1 MILIADSGS
10 TKTDWCVAKDGFTVK
25 RFTTQGINPYH
36 QDERRINGIVL
47 DELLPQTGEYKLK
60 KIVFYGSGCRD
71 ETIPTMKNILYSAF
85 NNKVEVEISS
95 DLLGAAR
102 AICGHEE
109 GIACILGTG
118 SNSCLYDGKK
128 IVGNIPPLGYIL
140 GDEGSGASLGKIFIN
155 EIFKNSQMNDLKKE
169 FLQVLK
175 MTEGDIIDR
184 VYRQPMANRFLA
196 SLAPFI
202 HSHIERHEVNEIVT
216 ENFRQFLL
224 KNVKRYHR
232 DDLQVSFI
240 GSIAWHFKS
249 QLLQS
254 ALEENVYVGSVE
266 KSPMDGLLRYH
277 FR

>member
-118 SNSCLYDGKK
+118 SNSCLYDGKE

-140 GDEGSGASLGKIFIN
+140 GDEGSGATLGKIFIN
-155 EIFKNSQMNDLKKE
+155 EIFKNSQMSDLKKE
-169 FLQVLK
+169 FLQVLQ

>member
-47 DELLPQTGEYKLK
+47 DELLPQTGEYKIK
-60 KIVFYGSGCRD
+60 KIVFYGSGCRE
-71 ETIPTMKNILYSAF
+71 ETIPAMKTILHSAF
-85 NNKVEVEISS
+85 NNNIEVEIYS

-128 IVGNIPPLGYIL
+128 IIGNIPPLGYIL
-140 GDEGSGASLGKIFIN
+140 GDEGSGATLGKIFIN

-169 FLQVLK
+169 FLQVLQ

>member
-71 ETIPTMKNILYSAF
+71 EIIPTMKNILYSAF
-85 NNKVEVEISS
+85 NNNVEVEIYS

-128 IVGNIPPLGYIL
+128 IIGNIPPLGYIL
-140 GDEGSGASLGKIFIN
+140 GDEGSGATLGKIFIN
-155 EIFKNSQMNDLKKE
+155 EILKNNQMSDLKKE
-169 FLQVLK
+169 FLQVLQ

>member
-85 NNKVEVEISS
+85 NNNVEVEIYS

-118 SNSCLYDGKK
+118 SNSCLYDGNN

-232 DDLQVSFI
+232 DELQVSFI

-254 ALEENVYVGSVE
+254 ALEEKVYVGSVE

>member
-47 DELLPQTGEYKLK
+47 DELLPQTGEYKIK
-60 KIVFYGSGCRD
+60 KIVFYGSGCRE
-71 ETIPTMKNILYSAF
+71 ETIPAMKTILHSAF
-85 NNKVEVEISS
+85 NNNIEVEIYS

-140 GDEGSGASLGKIFIN
+140 GDEGSGATLGKIFIN
-155 EIFKNSQMNDLKKE
+155 EILKNNQMSDLKKE

-254 ALEENVYVGSVE
+254 ALEENVYVGRVE

>member
-36 QDERRINGIVL
+36 QDEKRITGIVL

-85 NNKVEVEISS
+85 NNNVEVEIYS

-140 GDEGSGASLGKIFIN
+140 GDEGSGATLGKIFIN
-155 EIFKNSQMNDLKKE
+155 EIFKNSRMYDLKKE

>member
-47 DELLPQTGEYKLK
+47 DELLPQTGEYKIK
-60 KIVFYGSGCRD
+60 KIVFYGSGCRE
-71 ETIPTMKNILYSAF
+71 ETIPAMKTILHSAF
-85 NNKVEVEISS
+85 NNNIEVEIYS

-102 AICGHEE
+102 AICGHKE

-118 SNSCLYDGKK
+118 SNSCLYDGNK

-140 GDEGSGASLGKIFIN
+140 GDEGSGATLGKIFIN
-155 EIFKNSQMNDLKKE
+155 EILKNNQMSDLKKE

>member
-47 DELLPQTGEYKLK
+47 DELLPQTGEYKIK
-60 KIVFYGSGCRD
+60 KIVFYGSGCRE
-71 ETIPTMKNILYSAF
+71 ETIPAMKTILHSAF
-85 NNKVEVEISS
+85 NNNIEVEIYS

-128 IVGNIPPLGYIL
+128 IIGNIPPLGYIL
-140 GDEGSGASLGKIFIN
+140 GDEGSGATLGKIFIN
-155 EIFKNSQMNDLKKE
+155 EILKNNQMSDLKKE
-169 FLQVLK
+169 FLQVLQ

>member
-60 KIVFYGSGCRD
+60 KIEFYGSGCRD

-85 NNKVEVEISS
+85 NNNVEVEIYS

-140 GDEGSGASLGKIFIN
+140 GDEGSGATLGKIFIN
-155 EIFKNSQMNDLKKE
+155 EIFKNSRMYDLKKE

-184 VYRQPMANRFLA
+184 VDRQPMANRFLA

-254 ALEENVYVGSVE
+254 ALEENVYVGRVE

>member
-47 DELLPQTGEYKLK
+47 DELLPQTGEYKIK

>member
-47 DELLPQTGEYKLK
+47 DELLPQTGEYKIK
-60 KIVFYGSGCRD
+60 KIVFYGSGCRE
-71 ETIPTMKNILYSAF
+71 ETIPAMKTILHSAF
-85 NNKVEVEISS
+85 NNNIEVEIYS

-128 IVGNIPPLGYIL
+128 IIGNIPPLGYIL
-140 GDEGSGASLGKIFIN
+140 GDEGSGATLGKIFIN
-155 EIFKNSQMNDLKKE
+155 EIFKNSQMSDLKKE
-169 FLQVLK
+169 LLQVLQ

>member
-85 NNKVEVEISS
+85 NNNVEVEIYS

-128 IVGNIPPLGYIL
+128 IIGNIPPLGYIL
-140 GDEGSGASLGKIFIN
+140 GDEGSGATLGKIFIN
-155 EIFKNSQMNDLKKE
+155 EIFKNSRMYDLKKE
-169 FLQVLK
+169 FLQVLQ

-232 DDLQVSFI
+232 DELQVSFI

>member
-85 NNKVEVEISS
+85 NNNVEVEIYS

-128 IVGNIPPLGYIL
+128 IIGNIPPLGYIL
-140 GDEGSGASLGKIFIN
+140 GDEGSGATLGKIFIN
-155 EIFKNSQMNDLKKE
+155 EIFKNSRMYDLKNE

-254 ALEENVYVGSVE
+254 ALEENVYVGRVE

>member
-85 NNKVEVEISS
+85 NNNVEVEIYS

-140 GDEGSGASLGKIFIN
+140 GDEGSGATLGKIFIN
-155 EIFKNSQMNDLKKE
+155 EILKNSRMYDLKKE

-254 ALEENVYVGSVE
+254 ALEENVYVGRVE

>member
-155 EIFKNSQMNDLKKE
+155 EIFKNSRIYDLKKE
-169 FLQVLK
+169 FLQVLQ

>member
-47 DELLPQTGEYKLK
+47 DELLPQTGEYKIK
-60 KIVFYGSGCRD
+60 KIVFYGSGCRE
-71 ETIPTMKNILYSAF
+71 ETIPAMKTILHSAF
-85 NNKVEVEISS
+85 NNNIEVEIYS

-140 GDEGSGASLGKIFIN
+140 GDEGSGATLGKIFIN
-155 EIFKNSQMNDLKKE
+155 EIFKNSRMYDLKNE
-169 FLQVLK
+169 FLQVLQ

>member
-47 DELLPQTGEYKLK
+47 DELLPQTGEYKIK

-85 NNKVEVEISS
+85 NNNVEVEIYS

-128 IVGNIPPLGYIL
+128 IIGNIPPLGYIL
-140 GDEGSGASLGKIFIN
+140 GDEGSGATLGKIFIN
-155 EIFKNSQMNDLKKE
+155 EIFKNSRMYDLKNE

>member
-36 QDERRINGIVL
+36 QEERRINGIVL
-47 DELLPQTGEYKLK
+47 DELLPQTGEYKIK
-60 KIVFYGSGCRD
+60 KIVFYGSGCRE
-71 ETIPTMKNILYSAF
+71 ETIPAMKTILHSAF
-85 NNKVEVEISS
+85 NNNIEVEIYS

-140 GDEGSGASLGKIFIN
+140 GDEGSGATLGKIFIN
-155 EIFKNSQMNDLKKE
+155 EILKNNQMSDLKKE

>member
-47 DELLPQTGEYKLK
+47 DELLPQTGEYKIK
-60 KIVFYGSGCRD
+60 KIVFYGSGCRE
-71 ETIPTMKNILYSAF
+71 ETIPAMKTILHSAF
-85 NNKVEVEISS
+85 NNNIEVEIYS

-140 GDEGSGASLGKIFIN
+140 GDEGSGATLGKIFIN
-155 EIFKNSQMNDLKKE
+155 EIFKNSQMSDLKKE
-169 FLQVLK
+169 FLQILQ

>member
-85 NNKVEVEISS
+85 NNNVEVEIYS

-118 SNSCLYDGKK
+118 SNSCLYDGNK

-155 EIFKNSQMNDLKKE
+155 EIFKNSRMYDLKKE

>member
-85 NNKVEVEISS
+85 NNNVEVEIYS

-140 GDEGSGASLGKIFIN
+140 GDEGSGATLGKMFIN
-155 EIFKNSQMNDLKKE
+155 EIFKNSRMSDLKKE
-169 FLQVLK
+169 FLQVLQ

>member
-60 KIVFYGSGCRD
+60 KIVFYGSGCRE

-85 NNKVEVEISS
+85 NNNVEVEIYS

-140 GDEGSGASLGKIFIN
+140 GDEGSGATLGKIFIN
-155 EIFKNSQMNDLKKE
+155 EIFKNSRMYDLKKE

-266 KSPMDGLLRYH
+266 KSPMAGLLRYH

>member
-47 DELLPQTGEYKLK
+47 DELLPQTGEYKIK
-60 KIVFYGSGCRD
+60 KIVFYGSGCRE
-71 ETIPTMKNILYSAF
+71 ETIPAMKTILHSAF
-85 NNKVEVEISS
+85 NNNIEVEIYS

-140 GDEGSGASLGKIFIN
+140 GDEGSGATLGKIFIN
-155 EIFKNSQMNDLKKE
+155 EIFKNSQMSDLKKE
-169 FLQVLK
+169 FLQVLQ

>member
-60 KIVFYGSGCRD
+60 KIVFYGSGCRE
-71 ETIPTMKNILYSAF
+71 ETIPAMKTILHSAF
-85 NNKVEVEISS
+85 NNNIEVEISS

-232 DDLQVSFI
+232 DELQVSFI

-266 KSPMDGLLRYH
+266 KSPMDVLLRYH

>member
-1 MILIADSGS
+1 MI
-10 TKTDWCVAKDGFTVK
+10 
-25 RFTTQGINPYH
+25 PPH
-36 QDERRINGIVL
+36 IV
-47 DELLPQTGEYKLK
+47 YKIK
-60 KIVFYGSGCRD
+60 KIVFYGSGCRE
-71 ETIPTMKNILYSAF
+71 ETIPAMKTILHSAF
-85 NNKVEVEISS
+85 NNNIEVEIYS

-140 GDEGSGASLGKIFIN
+140 GDEGSGATLGKIFIN
-155 EIFKNSQMNDLKKE
+155 EIFKNSQMNDLTKE

-202 HSHIERHEVNEIVT
+202 HSHIKRHEVNEIVT

>member
-47 DELLPQTGEYKLK
+47 DELLPQTGEYKIK

-71 ETIPTMKNILYSAF
+71 ETIPTLKNILYSAF
-85 NNKVEVEISS
+85 NNNVEVEIYS

-140 GDEGSGASLGKIFIN
+140 GDEGSGATLGKIFIN
-155 EIFKNSQMNDLKKE
+155 EILKNNQMSDLKKE
-169 FLQVLK
+169 FLQVLQ

-254 ALEENVYVGSVE
+254 ALEENVYVGSVG

>member
-47 DELLPQTGEYKLK
+47 DELLPQTGEYKIK
-60 KIVFYGSGCRD
+60 KIVFYGSGCRE
-71 ETIPTMKNILYSAF
+71 ETIPAMKTILHSAF
-85 NNKVEVEISS
+85 NNNIEVEIYS

-102 AICGHEE
+102 AICGHKE

-128 IVGNIPPLGYIL
+128 IIGNIPPLGYIL
-140 GDEGSGASLGKIFIN
+140 GDEGSGATLGKIFIN
-155 EIFKNSQMNDLKKE
+155 EIFKNSRMYDLKKE
-169 FLQVLK
+169 FLQVLQ

>member
-36 QDERRINGIVL
+36 QEERRINGIVL
-47 DELLPQTGEYKLK
+47 DELLPQTGEYKIK
-60 KIVFYGSGCRD
+60 KIVFYGSGCRE
-71 ETIPTMKNILYSAF
+71 ETIPAMKTILHSAF
-85 NNKVEVEISS
+85 NNNIEVEIYS

-140 GDEGSGASLGKIFIN
+140 GDEGSGATLGKIFIN
-155 EIFKNSQMNDLKKE
+155 EIFKNSRMYDLKKE

-254 ALEENVYVGSVE
+254 ALEENVYVGRVE

>member
-140 GDEGSGASLGKIFIN
+140 GDEGSGATLGKIFIN
-155 EIFKNSQMNDLKKE
+155 EIFKNSRMYDLKKE

>member
-85 NNKVEVEISS
+85 NNNVEVEIYS

-140 GDEGSGASLGKIFIN
+140 GDEGSGATLGKIFIN
-155 EIFKNSQMNDLKKE
+155 EILKNNQMNDLKKE
-169 FLQVLK
+169 FLQVLQ

>member
-47 DELLPQTGEYKLK
+47 DELLPQTGEYKIK
-60 KIVFYGSGCRD
+60 KIVFYGSGCRE
-71 ETIPTMKNILYSAF
+71 ETIPAMKTILHSAF
-85 NNKVEVEISS
+85 NNNIEVEIYS

-128 IVGNIPPLGYIL
+128 IIGNIPPLGYIL
-140 GDEGSGASLGKIFIN
+140 GDEGSGATLGKIFIN
-155 EIFKNSQMNDLKKE
+155 EMLKNNQMSDLKKE

>member
-1 MILIADSGS
+1 MTTLIADSGS

-71 ETIPTMKNILYSAF
+71 EIIPTMKNILYSAF
-85 NNKVEVEISS
+85 NNNVEVEIYS

-128 IVGNIPPLGYIL
+128 ISDNIPPLGYIL
-140 GDEGSGASLGKIFIN
+140 GDEGSGATLGKIFIN
-155 EIFKNSQMNDLKKE
+155 EIFKNSRMYDLKK
-169 FLQVLK
+169 
-175 MTEGDIIDR
+175 
-184 VYRQPMANRFLA
+184 
-196 SLAPFI
+196 
-202 HSHIERHEVNEIVT
+202 
-216 ENFRQFLL
+216 
-224 KNVKRYHR
+224 
-232 DDLQVSFI
+232 
-240 GSIAWHFKS
+240 
-249 QLLQS
+249 
-254 ALEENVYVGSVE
+254 
-266 KSPMDGLLRYH
+266 
-277 FR
+277 

>member
-71 ETIPTMKNILYSAF
+71 ETIPTLKNILYSAF
-85 NNKVEVEISS
+85 NNNVEVEIYS

-118 SNSCLYDGKK
+118 SNSCLYDGNK

-155 EIFKNSQMNDLKKE
+155 EIFKNSRMFDLKNE

>member
-71 ETIPTMKNILYSAF
+71 KIIPTMKNILYSAF
-85 NNKVEVEISS
+85 NNNIEVEIYS

-128 IVGNIPPLGYIL
+128 IADNIPPLGYIL
-140 GDEGSGASLGKIFIN
+140 GDEGSGATLGKIFIN
-155 EIFKNSQMNDLKKE
+155 EIFKNSRMYDLKKE

-254 ALEENVYVGSVE
+254 ALEENVYVGRVE

>member
-85 NNKVEVEISS
+85 NNNVEVEIYS

-140 GDEGSGASLGKIFIN
+140 GDEGSGATLGKIFIN
-155 EIFKNSQMNDLKKE
+155 EIFKNSRMYDLKNE
-169 FLQVLK
+169 FLQVLQ

>member
-71 ETIPTMKNILYSAF
+71 ETIPAMKTILHSAF
-85 NNKVEVEISS
+85 NNNVEVEIYS

-128 IVGNIPPLGYIL
+128 IIGNIPPLGYIL
-140 GDEGSGASLGKIFIN
+140 GDEGSGATLGKIFIN
-155 EIFKNSQMNDLKKE
+155 EIFKNSRIYDLKKE
-169 FLQVLK
+169 FLQVLQ

>member
-60 KIVFYGSGCRD
+60 KIVFYGSGCRE
-71 ETIPTMKNILYSAF
+71 ETIPAMKTILHSAF
-85 NNKVEVEISS
+85 NNNIEVEIYS

-128 IVGNIPPLGYIL
+128 IIGNIPPLGYIL
-140 GDEGSGASLGKIFIN
+140 GDEGSGATLGKIFIN
-155 EIFKNSQMNDLKKE
+155 EMLKNNQMSDLKKE
-169 FLQVLK
+169 FLQVLQ

>member
-36 QDERRINGIVL
+36 QDKRRITGIVL
-47 DELLPQTGEYKLK
+47 DELLPQTSEYKLK

-85 NNKVEVEISS
+85 NNNVEVEIYS

-140 GDEGSGASLGKIFIN
+140 GDEGSGATLGKIFIN
-155 EIFKNSQMNDLKKE
+155 EI
-169 FLQVLK
+169 
-175 MTEGDIIDR
+175 
-184 VYRQPMANRFLA
+184 
-196 SLAPFI
+196 
-202 HSHIERHEVNEIVT
+202 
-216 ENFRQFLL
+216 L
-224 KNVKRYHR
+224 KNNQMS
-232 DDLQVSFI
+232 DL
-240 GSIAWHFKS
+240 
-249 QLLQS
+249 
-254 ALEENVYVGSVE
+254 
-266 KSPMDGLLRYH
+266 
-277 FR
+277 

>member
-71 ETIPTMKNILYSAF
+71 ETIPTLKNILYSAF
-85 NNKVEVEISS
+85 NNNVEVEIYS

-118 SNSCLYDGKK
+118 SNSCLYDGNK

-140 GDEGSGASLGKIFIN
+140 GDEGSGATLGKIFIN
-155 EIFKNSQMNDLKKE
+155 EILKNNQMSDLKKE
-169 FLQVLK
+169 FLQVLQ
-175 MTEGDIIDR
+175 MTEGDIIDQ

-202 HSHIERHEVNEIVT
+202 HSHIEPHEVNEIVT
-216 ENFRQFLL
+216 ENFRQFHL
-224 KNVKRYHR
+224 KNVKSYHR

>member
-140 GDEGSGASLGKIFIN
+140 GDEGSGATLGKIFIN
-155 EIFKNSQMNDLKKE
+155 EIFKNSQMSDLKKE
-169 FLQVLK
+169 FLQVLQ

-184 VYRQPMANRFLA
+184 VYRQPMVNRFLA